1 MKRTYISLIAA
12 GVFAIAATPAVA
24 QLKVTGTASAT
35 GIATDVN
42 SRNRWRFEEYRD
54 MDSGV
59 IGNADIRGET
69 DTHYLRFFGDN
80 LGREDY
86 LIDFSGGKYGDYKYS
101 IYNNKILHNL
111 TFGAISPFTGVGTNT
126 LTFPGAL
133 GATPSTDVSTWT
145 RFDYKVEHEN
155 TGGVFEISKNSPFYF
170 RTTANYKET
179 KGIKPL
185 GAAGTSPGGPSY
197 ELQLPVDFRT
207 TDVGAEAGYASRT
220 QQYSI
225 SVSHSKF
232 EDHNDF
238 LNWRNPSITA
248 GASTTTME
256 RNTIAADNH
265 QWKVALNALWKQ
277 LPYTS
282 TFALRGTYSQTANSL
297 PVATTYTN
305 VTGTTGA
312 IRLSNPNTTIF
323 DGDVVHTTLS
333 ASLTSQPMKALDT
346 RVYYNYTEK
355 DNRSTQ
361 IVFTPGPAG
370 TAGVCDIN
378 PATGTTTGSTTCSN
392 ELFHLKKHNVG
403 VDAQYRVNP
412 SNRIGAGLDFTDVK
426 RERID
431 FDENQDWKTTL
442 EWKNNSLETLTTRLK
457 YQHLN
462 RTARFLEG
470 GNPEF
475 FSRTLYR
482 FDVAPLSQDLAKVV
496 FEYNP
501 LPLIDLGAEL
511 IYKRNNYKST
521 VLGRTRDNREELYL
535 SAAFGE
541 PKAFR
546 VTAFLDV
553 EFTQNDS
560 THVQGAATAFPP
572 PGTSTVFS
580 WEGKVKEKNY
590 IVGLAADW
598 QFREWLKFAG
608 SVIWQ
613 QADGTVDFATQNNVV
628 TPQNIG
634 AYDSFRKIGLNL
646 KATAPLQKNAE
657 ITVGAAYEHFKYSD
671 ASFDNYRY
679 TPVTGTN
686 QNFLSG
692 AYAFP
697 AYNARIAYVSLR
709 YFFR

>member
-1 MKRTYISLIAA
+1 M
-12 GVFAIAATPAVA
+12 
-24 QLKVTGTASAT
+24 
-35 GIATDVN
+35 
-42 SRNRWRFEEYRD
+42 
-54 MDSGV
+54 
-59 IGNADIRGET
+59 
-69 DTHYLRFFGDN
+69 
-80 LGREDY
+80 
-86 LIDFSGGKYGDYKYS
+86 
-101 IYNNKILHNL
+101 
-111 TFGAISPFTGVGTNT
+111 
-126 LTFPGAL
+126 
-133 GATPSTDVSTWT
+133 
-145 RFDYKVEHEN
+145 
-155 TGGVFEISKNSPFYF
+155 
-170 RTTANYKET
+170 
-179 KGIKPL
+179 
-185 GAAGTSPGGPSY
+185 
-197 ELQLPVDFRT
+197 
-207 TDVGAEAGYASRT
+207 
-220 QQYSI
+220 
-225 SVSHSKF
+225 
-232 EDHNDF
+232 
-238 LNWRNPSITA
+238 
-248 GASTTTME
+248 
-256 RNTIAADNH
+256 
-265 QWKVALNALWKQ
+265 
-277 LPYTS
+277 
-282 TFALRGTYSQTANSL
+282 
-297 PVATTYTN
+297 
-305 VTGTTGA
+305 
-312 IRLSNPNTTIF
+312 
-323 DGDVVHTTLS
+323 
-333 ASLTSQPMKALDT
+333 
-346 RVYYNYTEK
+346 
-355 DNRSTQ
+355 
-361 IVFTPGPAG
+361 
-370 TAGVCDIN
+370 CDIN

-470 GNPEF
+470 DDPNF

-482 FDVAPLSQDLAKVV
+482 FDVAPLSQDLAKLV

-501 LPLIDLGAEL
+501 LPLVDLGAEL

-541 PKAFR
+541 PKGFR
-546 VTAFLDV
+546 VTTFLDV

-580 WEGKVKEKNY
+580 WEGKVKETNY

-613 QADGTVDFATQNNVV
+613 QANGTVDFATQNNVV